1 MSTLLHNLVRFGRL
15 LHDAGADVQAGR
27 TIEVVRALEWI
38 DIGRRQDF
46 YHTLRALL
54 IHRVEDLPLFDEAF
68 RVFWRAPRGER
79 MQLDIRS
86 LGEERRFGKPEV
98 EMPSIQE
105 DSPEAGVK
113 ANGPPP
119 ERVVLRTY
127 SDREILSHKDF
138 EKLTEEENQQARA
151 LMLELRWQ
159 PGFRRSRR
167 WTKGAGG
174 PADMRR
180 MLRAALRNQS
190 ETLQVPARVRKEK
203 PRPIVLLC
211 DISGSMER
219 YTRMLLQFVYCMS
232 RGFEQVETFVFATR
246 LTRITLHMR
255 RGRMEKALTGLPSL
269 VPDWS
274 GGTRIGEAIRSFHVH
289 WARRVLS
296 HGPVV
301 LLISD
306 GWDRGDPAVLSAE
319 MARLRR
325 VCHRLI
331 WLNPLLG
338 SAAYQ
343 PLTRG
348 MQAALPHVDDFLP
361 VHNLASL
368 QSLALHLNALPASRG
383 RAKAGV
389 RRVPLW

>member
-1 MSTLLHNLVRFGRL
+1 MSNLLANLVRFGRL

-27 TIEVVRALEWI
+27 MIEVVRALESI

-46 YHTLRALL
+46 YYTLRALL
-54 IHRVEDLPLFDEAF
+54 VHRAEDLALFDEAF

-79 MQLDIRS
+79 TKLDIRS

-98 EMPSIQE
+98 EMPSLRE
-105 DSPEAGVK
+105 DSDETGAG
-113 ANGPPP
+113 ADGPSP
-119 ERVVLRTY
+119 ERVLLRTY
-127 SDREILSHKDF
+127 SNREILRQKDF
-138 EKLTEEENQQARA
+138 EKLTPEELEQARE
-151 LMLELRWQ
+151 LMAELRWQ

-167 WTKGAGG
+167 WTKSAGG
-174 PADMRR
+174 SPDLRR
-180 MLRAALRNQS
+180 LLRTTLRNQG
-190 ETLQVPARVRKEK
+190 ETFQVPARTRKEK
-203 PRPIVLLC
+203 PRPIILLC
-211 DISGSMER
+211 DVSGSMER
-219 YTRMLLQFVYCMS
+219 YTRMLLQFVYCLS
-232 RGFEQVETFVFATR
+232 KGFEHVEAFLFATR
-246 LTRITLHMR
+246 LTRITLQMR
-255 RGRMEKALTGLPSL
+255 RGRMDRALAALASH

-274 GGTRIGEAIRSFHVH
+274 GGTRIGDALRAFHVH

-306 GWDRGDPAVLSAE
+306 GWDRGDPAVLAAE
-319 MARLRR
+319 MVRLRR
-325 VCHRLI
+325 GCDRLI

-338 SAAYQ
+338 SADYQ

-368 QSLALHLNALPASRG
+368 ESLARHLNALP
-383 RAKAGV
+383 
-389 RRVPLW
+389 LH